1 LQTRKEKTAKPQPY
15 SVYEVHMGSWK
26 RKVEE
31 GNRSLSYK
39 EHAVELVQYVK
50 EAGFTHVE
58 FLPVMEHPFYG
69 SWGYQITGYFAPTSR
84 YGNPEEFKFL
94 VDAFHQ
100 AEIGVLLD
108 WVPSHF
114 PGDAHGLYNFDG
126 THLYEHADPRKGFH
140 PDWKSYIFN
149 YGRNEVRSFLI
160 SNAVFWIEQF
170 HIDGLRVDAVA
181 SMLYLDYSR
190 KAGEW
195 IPNQYGGREN
205 LEAISFLKELNEVVY
220 AEFPDAITIAEE
232 STAWPGVSRPT
243 YLGGLGFGQK
253 WMMGWMHDTLH
264 FFKEDPVHRKY
275 HMNEIT
281 FSIMYAFTENFMLPL
296 SHDEVVHGKG
306 PLMGRMS
313 GDEWKRF
320 ANLRL
325 LYSYMFTHPG
335 TKLLFMGGEFG
346 QTSEWKHDISLDW
359 HLLQYDFHKGVLALI
374 QDINTVYKT
383 EPALYRFAFEERGF
397 EWVDYNDRENS
408 VMVYMR
414 KAERK
419 EDTLVVI
426 CNFTPE
432 VRHHYRI
439 GVNTRGTWKEI
450 FNSDNVKYGGS
461 GLLNQTLLQ
470 TSPVRSHGRD
480 YSISVSLPPLGVSVI
495 KLEQELIE
503 FELGS

>member
-1 LQTRKEKTAKPQPY
+1 
-15 SVYEVHMGSWK
+15 
-26 RKVEE
+26 
-31 GNRSLSYK
+31 
-39 EHAVELVQYVK
+39 
-50 EAGFTHVE
+50 
-58 FLPVMEHPFYG
+58 
-69 SWGYQITGYFAPTSR
+69 
-84 YGNPEEFKFL
+84 
-94 VDAFHQ
+94 
-100 AEIGVLLD
+100 
-108 WVPSHF
+108 
-114 PGDAHGLYNFDG
+114 
-126 THLYEHADPRKGFH
+126 
-140 PDWKSYIFN
+140 
-149 YGRNEVRSFLI
+149 
-160 SNAVFWIEQF
+160 
-170 HIDGLRVDAVA
+170 
-181 SMLYLDYSR
+181 
-190 KAGEW
+190 
-195 IPNQYGGREN
+195 
-205 LEAISFLKELNEVVY
+205 
-220 AEFPDAITIAEE
+220 
-232 STAWPGVSRPT
+232 
-243 YLGGLGFGQK
+243 
-253 WMMGWMHDTLH
+253 
-264 FFKEDPVHRKY
+264 
-275 HMNEIT
+275 
-281 FSIMYAFTENFMLPL
+281 
-296 SHDEVVHGKG
+296 
-306 PLMGRMS
+306 
-313 GDEWKRF
+313 
-320 ANLRL
+320 
-325 LYSYMFTHPG
+325 MFTHPG

-346 QTSEWKHDISLDW
+346 PTSEWKHDISLDW